1 MPAPQP
7 TPLAAMSRRVLALAA
22 AAILLNGC
30 GSDAPANP
38 NSAPPPAPVSTLIAT
53 PADIAVSFSYPARL
67 YGAREVEIR
76 PRVSGILLKRNYVE
90 GTAVQAGESLF
101 QIDPVPFETA
111 LARAEAD
118 LAAARAR
125 LDQTRR
131 EAARLK
137 PLVAVKAAPQRDYD
151 DAVSAQAIANADLLA
166 ARASARQ
173 ARLNLGY
180 TKVASPISGISARA
194 QQPEGSLLAGPESL
208 LTVVTQTDPL
218 QVRFGLPDT
227 DRARIEGELARGA
240 LKFTHGNTFSVAL
253 SRRDGSRLDATAT
266 LSFTDVRIDPRT
278 GSSEAQAELPNP
290 AQRLH
295 PGEFVRVHL
304 EGVVRPN
311 AIAVPQRAVLE
322 GPQGRFVYLAVDGKA
337 AQRPVTPMEWVGDT
351 VIVDGLAAGDEVI
364 VDGVLKIGPG
374 APVAA
379 TPPADG
385 AAKPG
390 A

>member
-1 MPAPQP
+1 MTRSA
-7 TPLAAMSRRVLALAA
+7 LALAA

-30 GSDAPANP
+30 GNDAPANP
-38 NSAPPPAPVSTLIAT
+38 SSAPPPAPVSTLTAT

-76 PRVSGILLKRNYVE
+76 PRVSGILLKRNYTE
-90 GTAVQAGESLF
+90 GAVVDAGQSLF

-118 LAAARAR
+118 LAAAQAR
-125 LDQTRR
+125 LEQARR

-151 DAVSAQAIANADLLA
+151 DAVSAQSVANADLLA
-166 ARASARQ
+166 ARADVRE

-180 TKVASPISGISARA
+180 TKVTSPISGVSARA
-194 QQPEGSLLAGPESL
+194 VLPEGSLLSGPDSL

-227 DRARIEGELARGA
+227 DRARIDADLARGA
-240 LKFTHGNTFSVAL
+240 LKLIDAEHFRVAL
-253 SRRDGSRLDATAT
+253 SRGDGSRLEASAT

-290 AQRLH
+290 GARLH

-304 EGVVRPN
+304 EGAVRPG

-322 GPQGRFVYLAVDGKA
+322 GPQGRFVYLVVEGKA
-337 AQRPVTPMEWVGDT
+337 ASRPVTPVEWVGDT

-364 VDGVLKIGPG
+364 IDGVLKIGPG
-374 APVAA
+374 APVTV
-379 TPPADG
+379 TPPAGG